1 MPKDKR
7 SFFER
12 LTGSV
17 DIEDAEEEI
26 GTKKHS
32 SHSKEIEKNLQKDEW
47 LNGNDEGQLT
57 VDVMQTPDEIII
69 QSTVAGV
76 KPDELDVTITQ
87 DMVTIKGSRKK
98 SHEVSSDDYFMRE
111 LYWGKFSRS
120 IVLPQEIDEDR
131 AEATLKNGL
140 LTIKLPKLDKNRV
153 QKLKIKNE

>member
-17 DIEDAEEEI
+17 DIDSEEETTQI
-26 GTKKHS
+26 KQS
-32 SHSKEIEKNLQKDEW
+32 AHSKEIEKSLQKDDW
-47 LNGNDEGQLT
+47 LAGDDEGQLT
-57 VDVMQTPDEIII
+57 VDVFQTPDEIII

-76 KPDELDVTITQ
+76 KPDELDVSIKQ
-87 DMVTIKGSRKK
+87 DMVTINGHRKQAF
-98 SHEVSSDDYFMRE
+98 EESDDNYFYKE
-111 LYWGKFSRS
+111 LYWGKFTRS
-120 IVLPQEIDEDR
+120 IMLPQEIDEDK

-140 LTIKLPKLDKNRV
+140 ITIRLPKLDKNRV